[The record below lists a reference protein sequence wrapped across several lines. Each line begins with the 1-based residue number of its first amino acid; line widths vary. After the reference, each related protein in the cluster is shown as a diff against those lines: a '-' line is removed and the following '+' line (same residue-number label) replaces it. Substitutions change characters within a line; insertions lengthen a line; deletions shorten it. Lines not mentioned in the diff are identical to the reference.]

1 MDRTSGL
8 RSATA
13 RAVYRVRQF
22 IHALTAPLALEE
34 PEGVAEVLTPAQRA
48 LFDRMPAADR
58 RHAFAVYRSLR
69 DQGVRSS
76 DLLAAALLH
85 DVGKAALAPPIWV
98 RIAVVLLER
107 FTPRLLE
114 RLPSAQIELRD
125 DVLSARETGGNKR
138 LLLQRPVWPWEYL
151 ALYRDHAELGARWA
165 EALGCSAQT
174 VALIRRH
181 HERLTSPQNEEDHL
195 LILLQ
200 AADERA

>member
-1 MDRTSGL
+1 M
-8 RSATA
+8 A
-13 RAVYRVRQF
+13 RILYRVRQF
-22 IHALTAPLALEE
+22 VHALTAPLALEE

-58 RHAFAVYRSLR
+58 RHALGVYRFLR
-69 DQGVRSS
+69 EQGAHSP

-98 RIAVVLLER
+98 RVAVVLLER
-107 FTPRLLE
+107 FAPRLLE
-114 RLPSAQIELRD
+114 RLPLVQVEPQGH
-125 DVLSARETGGNKR
+125 LSPAREERGNER

-165 EALGCSAQT
+165 EALGCSPQT

-181 HERLTSPQNEEDHL
+181 HERLTSPQSEEDHL

-200 AADERA
+200 AADEQA